1 MNNVTFFEEYF
12 IFKEIFL
19 KHISKVYVVYKFQD
33 MDL

>member
-19 KHISKVYVVYKFQD
+19 KDICKVYVVYKFQEI
-33 MDL
+33 DL